1 MEIPII
7 INRAGTTNGANQW
20 DYDTTFAGHLLYQ
33 QISFSSIEVR
43 VYKLKQSAAS
53 IQRDV
58 ANDMMFLTPRRKA
71 TNYECEGKHV

>member
-7 INRAGTTNGANQW
+7 INRAGTTGR
-20 DYDTTFAGHLLYQ
+20 TGGIMILPLLDIYY
-33 QISFSSIEVR
+33 ISKYSFSSIEVR